1 MTTLRSFYKSA
12 KGSVMMES
20 VLMLPI
26 MLLALMAAVQ
36 IAHIFFARHITEY
49 AAYSAARSGRLAL
62 TPAVALE
69 NALKAAKQSCSIIA
83 LTAPAGHSGAL
94 YALPWLGEVAGSQNL
109 DNKISVSF
117 PAASV
122 PQGAFAAEVTMHFP
136 LVVPVVNQ
144 FLSGI
149 LKFRDEVLPPSNSP
163 DSPGILEE
171 GTPYSYHRSYDG
183 DIFPHITI
191 TRRALVPANPPLAA
205 EGD

>member
-26 MLLALMAAVQ
+26 MLIALMAAVQ

-49 AAYSAARSGRLAL
+49 AAFSAARSGRVAL
-62 TPAVALE
+62 TPAVASE
-69 NALKAAKQSCSIIA
+69 NALKAAKQACSILA

-109 DNKISVSF
+109 DNKLSVRCPLDSA
-117 PAASV
+117 PR
-122 PQGAFAAEVTMHFP
+122 GAFAAEVTMHFP

-149 LKFRDEVLPPSNSP
+149 LKFRDEVLPQSASAT
-163 DSPGILEE
+163 SPGILEE
-171 GTPYSYHRSYDG
+171 GTPHSYSRSYDG
-183 DIFPHITI
+183 DVFPHITI

-205 EGD
+205 EGE